1 MALIYGEAKN
11 KNVAK
16 ALIVAEFVGVKI
28 ECIPVEW
35 GVTQKTPEF
44 LKLNPIQKIPVLV
57 TPEGGI
63 FESNAIAR
71 YVARTKD
78 QMLGSNLYEKG
89 LVDQW
94 CDFGATELDH
104 NLLRWIYPKLGFTF
118 MPTAPNVEEVAIAN
132 SKRALG
138 SLNTWLAT
146 RTYLVGNSIT
156 VADVVIFCNLM
167 YAVRTFLDK
176 EFLGAFPHVERYF
189 WTLANQPQVK
199 NVVGEFTFGD
209 RQAPAAPVV
218 AAAAA
223 SAASLAK
230 EAAPAKKT
238 KAAAAPKPA
247 PAPAAAPA
255 AADDDEEVAAP
266 KKSKNALDLLP
277 PSPMVLD
284 NWKRLYSNTKA
295 KDFAEVAIKG
305 FWEMFDPEGYSLWFC
320 DYKYNDENQ
329 VSYVTLNK
337 VGGFLQRM
345 DFIRK
350 YAFGK
355 MCILGDGP
363 FAIKGVWL
371 FRGTDIPQMVKDEC
385 YDMDLYEWTKVDI
398 SDAAQKERVSAMF
411 EEPDLIDGEKL
422 LEAKCFK

>member
-1 MALIYGEAKN
+1 MALKIYGDGSN
-11 KNVAK
+11 KNAAK
-16 ALIVAEFVGVKI
+16 ALIVGEFIGVKI
-28 ECIPVEW
+28 ETLPVEW

-44 LKLNPIQKIPVLV
+44 QKMNPIQKIPVLV

-78 QMLGSNLYEKG
+78 QMLGSTLYEKG

-94 CDFGATELDH
+94 CDFAVSELDH
-104 NLLRWIYPKLGFTF
+104 NLLRWIYPKMGYTF
-118 MPTAPNVEEVAIAN
+118 MPTAPNVEEGAVEA

-138 SLNTWLAT
+138 SLNTWLTT

-156 VADVVIFCNLM
+156 VADVVIFCNILV
-167 YAVRTFLDK
+167 AVRTVIDK
-176 EFLGAFPHVERYF
+176 QFLGAFPHVERYF
-189 WTLANQPQVK
+189 WTMANQPQVK
-199 NVVGEFTFGD
+199 KVVGEFTFGD
-209 RQAPAAPVV
+209 KLTTQSPAAAAPAA
-218 AAAAA
+218 
-223 SAASLAK
+223 AK
-230 EAAPAKKT
+230 EASPAKKT
-238 KAAAAPKPA
+238 KAPPAPKEAA
-247 PAPAAAPA
+247 PAPAPA

-305 FWEMFDPEGYSLWFC
+305 FWEMYDPEGYSLWFC
-320 DYKYNDENQ
+320 DYKYNEENQ
-329 VSYVTLNK
+329 ISYVTLNK

-371 FRGTDIPQMVKDEC
+371 FRGTDIPQLVKDEC